1 MTLSKSPNLSGL
13 QVPRLEKGEKMPR
26 KKKKVADSPEVQ
38 NTEEDEKEPDA
49 VVHVRKKRSFADA
62 FIVISDSD
70 GEEPKEENSLPR
82 TKTRQQVERAKCST
96 KRKISQM
103 TEEEQFALALQM
115 SEQEARQAN
124 NQEEEEE
131 ELLRKAIAESLNSC
145 RPSGSFDGPGTR
157 QAHSP
162 GVGDNPADSGP
173 EWGRPTRPESPRSP
187 AGSRESPADGGGSG
201 SEVPRSPLVVLK
213 RLSQDI
219 VESSLAAGVVV
230 SPGRDHPPAGC
241 GDDPPS
247 PTFGDSGPGLRTRL
261 APSPTFSRSAVS
273 PWQLAPRK
281 LFAGRRSGGEGTAE
295 RSPDPSRRLD
305 SGPAPGGPEGRDRPG
320 RLAPGVRKA
329 EASRRRSRHLP
340 GDPVDERSAEGCG
353 DVRRSPGHPPA
364 AGTAPTP
371 LPRCRPGPADAAG
384 PQQEDGGSVHYYWGV
399 PFCPAGVDPDQY
411 TRVILCQLEAY
422 QKSLK
427 LAQRQLL
434 RKRAFGE
441 PVVPGPPA
449 QARGDRGREPQT
461 APEEAGDGDSE
472 NSGGAG
478 AAPWRPQSGEP
489 RESPTRDREEREG
502 TPSEDEATTSH
513 CQPSQGL
520 FPGDPPKEGETRQIT
535 HSPTAWTPL
544 TNARS
549 PAAAPGSPPEE
560 ITVCPETQ
568 LSPPKACD
576 LEGEEEA
583 YSADREPAP
592 QAGSPEEERQQQEE
606 EDEEEAAWRLQV
618 TCPLCD
624 RGFPA
629 STIQQHAMFCD
640 GFLGK
645 RESKPPPVLTRS
657 RREPRG
663 RSDGGRDAHP
673 PPDIDKR
680 EKCYLCRSLVPFA
693 DYRRHVDDCLRTLQA
708 GPPPD
713 GPGKSRRPR
722 SGKEGARK
730 EGRLL
735 SLLERSESNAS
746 DADGKLGSSEGGA
759 FRPLSRTEEEDG
771 GAAAGPSWE
780 GCSRLSPLDLNDD
793 DSPIKSF
800 VSISEATDCLVDF
813 KKQLSIRPG
822 GRAQTRAGRGRRR
835 KS

>member
-1 MTLSKSPNLSGL
+1 
-13 QVPRLEKGEKMPR
+13 MPR

-70 GEEPKEENSLPR
+70 GEEPKEENGLPR
-82 TKTRQQVERAKCST
+82 TKTRQQVERAKCSA

-124 NQEEEEE
+124 SQEEEEE

-145 RPSGSFDGPGTR
+145 QPSGSFDGPGTHK
-157 QAHSP
+157 APSP
-162 GVGDNPADSGP
+162 DVGDNPADPGL
-173 EWGRPTRPESPRSP
+173 ERDRPTRPESPRSP
-187 AGSRESPADGGGSG
+187 ARSRESPGGGG
-201 SEVPRSPLVVLK
+201 GAEVPRSPLVVLK

-219 VESSLAAGVVV
+219 VESSLTAGIVV
-230 SPGRDHPPAGC
+230 SPGRDRPPPGC
-241 GDDPPS
+241 GDDAPS
-247 PTFGDSGPGLRTRL
+247 PTFGGCGDGGGPGPRSRL
-261 APSPTFSRSAVS
+261 APSPTFPRSAGS

-281 LFAGRRSGGEGTAE
+281 LFGGRRGGGEGTPE
-295 RSPDPSRRLD
+295 RSPDPSGRLD
-305 SGPAPGGPEGRDRPG
+305 VGPAPGGPEGQDRPS
-320 RLAPGVRKA
+320 RPAPGVRKA

-340 GDPVDERSAEGCG
+340 GDPEGERSAEGCG
-353 DVRRSPGHPPA
+353 DARRSPGDPPA
-364 AGTAPTP
+364 AGTAPT
-371 LPRCRPGPADAAG
+371 LHPRRLPGPADAPG

-449 QARGDRGREPQT
+449 RGDRDREPQA

-478 AAPWRPQSGEP
+478 AAAWCPQSGEP
-489 RESPTRDREEREG
+489 PESPTRDQQEQEG
-502 TPSEDEATTSH
+502 APSEDEATTSH
-513 CQPSQGL
+513 CQASQGL
-520 FPGDPPKEGETRQIT
+520 FDGDPPEEGETRQIT
-535 HSPTAWTPL
+535 HSPTTWMPL
-544 TNARS
+544 TNAKS
-549 PAAAPGSPPEE
+549 PAAAPGSPPEDV
-560 ITVCPETQ
+560 TVCPETQ

-576 LEGEEEA
+576 LEREEEEA
-583 YSADREPAP
+583 YSVDREPVP
-592 QAGSPEEERQQQEE
+592 QAGSPEEEQQEE
-606 EDEEEAAWRLQV
+606 EKEEEEAAAWRPRV

-624 RGFPA
+624 RCFPP
-629 STIQQHAMFCD
+629 STIQRHAMNCE
-640 GFLGK
+640 GFLEK
-645 RESKPPPVLTRS
+645 QESRPPPVLTRS

-663 RSDGGRDAHP
+663 RSDDGRDAHP

-680 EKCYLCRSLVPFA
+680 EKCYLCRSLVPFT
-693 DYRRHVDDCLRTLQA
+693 DYRRHVDSCLRTVQA
-708 GPPPD
+708 DPLPD
-713 GPGKSRRPR
+713 GPGKSRRPK

-735 SLLERSESNAS
+735 SLLEQSETKAS
-746 DADGKLGSSEGGA
+746 DAEGKLGSSVGGA
-759 FRPLSRTEEEDG
+759 FRLLSGTEEEDG
-771 GAAAGPSWE
+771 GVAAGPSWE
-780 GCSRLSPLDLNDD
+780 GRSRLSPPDLNDD

>member
-1 MTLSKSPNLSGL
+1 
-13 QVPRLEKGEKMPR
+13 
-26 KKKKVADSPEVQ
+26 
-38 NTEEDEKEPDA
+38 
-49 VVHVRKKRSFADA
+49 
-62 FIVISDSD
+62 
-70 GEEPKEENSLPR
+70 
-82 TKTRQQVERAKCST
+82 
-96 KRKISQM
+96 
-103 TEEEQFALALQM
+103 
-115 SEQEARQAN
+115 
-124 NQEEEEE
+124 
-131 ELLRKAIAESLNSC
+131 SC

-219 VESSLAAGVVV
+219 V
-230 SPGRDHPPAGC
+230 D
-241 GDDPPS
+241 
-247 PTFGDSGPGLRTRL
+247 GPGLRTRL

-340 GDPVDERSAEGCG
+340 GDPVDES
-353 DVRRSPGHPPA
+353 
-364 AGTAPTP
+364 
-371 LPRCRPGPADAAG
+371 PRCRPGPADAAG

-560 ITVCPETQ
+560 ITVCP
-568 LSPPKACD
+568 
-576 LEGEEEA
+576 
-583 YSADREPAP
+583 
-592 QAGSPEEERQQQEE
+592 
-606 EDEEEAAWRLQV
+606 
-618 TCPLCD
+618 
-624 RGFPA
+624 
-629 STIQQHAMFCD
+629 
-640 GFLGK
+640 
-645 RESKPPPVLTRS
+645 
-657 RREPRG
+657 
-663 RSDGGRDAHP
+663 
-673 PPDIDKR
+673 
-680 EKCYLCRSLVPFA
+680 
-693 DYRRHVDDCLRTLQA
+693 
-708 GPPPD
+708 
-713 GPGKSRRPR
+713 
-722 SGKEGARK
+722 
-730 EGRLL
+730 
-735 SLLERSESNAS
+735 
-746 DADGKLGSSEGGA
+746 
-759 FRPLSRTEEEDG
+759 
-771 GAAAGPSWE
+771 
-780 GCSRLSPLDLNDD
+780 
-793 DSPIKSF
+793 
-800 VSISEATDCLVDF
+800 
-813 KKQLSIRPG
+813 
-822 GRAQTRAGRGRRR
+822 
-835 KS
+835 